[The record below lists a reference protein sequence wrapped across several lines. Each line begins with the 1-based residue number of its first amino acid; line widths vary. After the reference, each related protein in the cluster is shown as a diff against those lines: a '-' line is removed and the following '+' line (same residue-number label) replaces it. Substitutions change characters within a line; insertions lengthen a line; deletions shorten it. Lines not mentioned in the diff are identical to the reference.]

1 MEFKEPQK
9 IILEFL
15 ELISSEPISYYE
27 LEQRSKRHYSTVRAY
42 IELLELFG
50 FISIEK
56 IVNGKYIKYKIT
68 LTKEGQRVKD
78 RIHKRMYHNS

>member
-15 ELISSEPISYYE
+15 ELISSELISYYE

-68 LTKEGQRVKD
+68 LTEEGQKVKD
-78 RIHKRMYHNS
+78 RIHERRNF